1 MDHLEGL
8 NDAQRNAV
16 VTTEGPLLVLAG
28 AGSGKTRV
36 ITHRIINL
44 ILQGVPPERILAV
57 TFTNKAAK
65 EMRERVMDL
74 IHKHGEGERATE
86 SGVPLVTTFHALG
99 VRMLREHH
107 EVFGLRK
114 QFVIYDRS
122 DSTSAIKKAME
133 RAGQDPK
140 QFEPRKIL
148 SMISR
153 AKGDAVSQTDFK
165 AEARTYPERV
175 TADVWVHYD
184 AILKEDHALDF
195 DDLLAKTLSMLKS
208 HPPILEEYRKRFT
221 YVHIDEYQ
229 DTNRVQY
236 EIARLIVGDRA
247 NLCVVGDIDQCL
259 MAGTEVTMAD
269 KTKRPIE
276 KIKKGD
282 SVLSCYGS
290 GDFRPALV
298 VRARAFVSKDELV
311 RIETVSGKVLTSTKD
326 HIHFAGYVL
335 GITPQTYI
343 TYLMWK
349 GGVGWRLGTTQIYTK
364 GQKKSVV
371 GLIQRS
377 NHEHADATWVVS
389 THHSIQEARVHEYIL
404 SLTYQIP
411 TIPFIPRRGLST
423 HGYVHDENALKQIF
437 SSVDT
442 EKSARKLLSDY
453 YLSLSFP
460 HHRPQS
466 SKSVRKNINV
476 TLCGDRRG
484 KTPMHR
490 ISMVGS
496 DSETKKLLIS
506 HGFSVRL
513 AKKNSMGWRFET
525 AHASFAHIQ
534 TLVTQLQS
542 IIPHAHVIMSARF
555 GIQDENA
562 IQKNSLPFTPASSV
576 KAGMALFGDGGT
588 YEIVKE
594 VSLLS
599 AQSRVYD
606 IDVEYTHNYIANGI
620 VTHNSIYS
628 WRGAD
633 IKNILQ
639 FERHFP
645 NAKIIMLEENYR
657 STQTIITASNDV
669 IEKNVNRP
677 LKKVFTKNHE
687 GELISLYAAMGG
699 QEEAEYV
706 ALTAKDLIKN
716 GVFPSEIAIL
726 FRTNFQSRALEE
738 AFINYDV
745 PYQMLGTKFF
755 ERREVKDVLSFL
767 RFALNPD
774 SNADLVRVINTPPR
788 GIGKVTLLKIVEG
801 KRAELPG
808 KTGEKVD
815 AFYRMIDDIATYA
828 KEHPVHETLAFI
840 MKHTGME
847 AEYKTGGEEGLER
860 LENIRELV
868 TLGTKYQEYGPE
880 EAIEHLLE
888 DSALGSDQDEMK
900 EKEEFDAVRLM
911 TVHSSK
917 GLEFPYI
924 FITGL
929 EEGLFPHER
938 LGDEGIDE
946 EEERRLFYVALTR
959 AKKKVFLSYAH
970 IRTIF
975 GTQRVNA
982 PSSFLRDIRSELL
995 ESKNPAESGFER
1007 TIYLD

>member
-1 MDHLEGL
+1 MPHLLFLYMDHLHGL

-74 IHKHGEGERATE
+74 IHTHQSGERATE

-148 SMISR
+148 SIISR
-153 AKGDAVSQTDFK
+153 AKGDAVTQTDFSGS
-165 AEARTYPERV
+165 ARTYPERV
-175 TADVWVHYD
+175 AADVWVHYE

-208 HPPILEEYRKRFT
+208 HPPILDEYRKRFT

-247 NLCVVGDIDQCL
+247 NLCVVGDVDQ
-259 MAGTEVTMAD
+259 
-269 KTKRPIE
+269 
-276 KIKKGD
+276 
-282 SVLSCYGS
+282 
-290 GDFRPALV
+290 
-298 VRARAFVSKDELV
+298 
-311 RIETVSGKVLTSTKD
+311 
-326 HIHFAGYVL
+326 
-335 GITPQTYI
+335 
-343 TYLMWK
+343 
-349 GGVGWRLGTTQIYTK
+349 
-364 GQKKSVV
+364 
-371 GLIQRS
+371 
-377 NHEHADATWVVS
+377 N
-389 THHSIQEARVHEYIL
+389 
-404 SLTYQIP
+404 
-411 TIPFIPRRGLST
+411 
-423 HGYVHDENALKQIF
+423 
-437 SSVDT
+437 
-442 EKSARKLLSDY
+442 
-453 YLSLSFP
+453 
-460 HHRPQS
+460 
-466 SKSVRKNINV
+466 
-476 TLCGDRRG
+476 
-484 KTPMHR
+484 
-490 ISMVGS
+490 
-496 DSETKKLLIS
+496 
-506 HGFSVRL
+506 
-513 AKKNSMGWRFET
+513 
-525 AHASFAHIQ
+525 
-534 TLVTQLQS
+534 
-542 IIPHAHVIMSARF
+542 
-555 GIQDENA
+555 
-562 IQKNSLPFTPASSV
+562 
-576 KAGMALFGDGGT
+576 
-588 YEIVKE
+588 
-594 VSLLS
+594 
-599 AQSRVYD
+599 
-606 IDVEYTHNYIANGI
+606 
-620 VTHNSIYS
+620 IYS

-726 FRTNFQSRALEE
+726 FRTNFQSRSLEE

-767 RFALNPD
+767 RFACNPD

-815 AFYRMIDDIATYA
+815 AFYRMIEDIATYA

-911 TVHSSK
+911 TIHSSK

-995 ESKNPAESGFER
+995 ESNNPTESGFER